1 MDIFKTLGA
10 ELRSVFH
17 DLFDE
22 KRRGVVK
29 QKMAQIVED
38 ARRIGGTIAQEAE
51 RLERD
56 VLRYLEKPTD
66 EKRKEIVKAH
76 ALRLEQQM
84 GEI

>member
-1 MDIFKTLGA
+1 MDIFQTLGA
-10 ELRSVFH
+10 ELHSVFR

-38 ARRIGGTIAQEAE
+38 ARRIGGPIAQEAE

-56 VLRYLEKPTD
+56 VLRYLEKPAD

-84 GEI
+84 REI